1 MKYRKG
7 DCGSASSRHLRF
19 LKETGFVDGEDRLSD
34 DGRWACNLR
43 VDQPLL
49 IAESIRRGAFDG
61 ISPAAF
67 AGGLAPFVWDRT
79 QEVDLRGTGGMDVAP
94 MEGLFRKMV
103 GHLREFVALKES
115 RGFKTPAISFW
126 PAAVLFMWANGATW
140 ETVLETV
147 SVGEGDLASL
157 IMRTADHLRQVA
169 ALRETHPELA
179 HTASEGIA
187 LILREPVYL
196 F

>member
-1 MKYRKG
+1 
-7 DCGSASSRHLRF
+7 
-19 LKETGFVDGEDRLSD
+19 VDLEDRLTD
-34 DGRWACNLR
+34 DGRWASNLR

-49 IAESIRRGAFDG
+49 IAESIRQGAFDG
-61 ISPAAF
+61 ISPAVF

-79 QEVDLRGTGGMDVAP
+79 QDVELKGAADMDLSLV
-94 MEGLFRKMV
+94 EGLFRRMV

-126 PAAVLFMWANGATW
+126 PAAILYLWAEGATW
-140 ETVLETV
+140 ETLLEVV

-169 ALRETHPELA
+169 ALKETHPKLA
-179 HTASEGIA
+179 ATAIEGIS